1 MPRKKPTKKPIKK
14 PTKQP
19 TKEPYILLLHIV
31 VAIAELSNLIGVIY
45 MYV

>member
-1 MPRKKPTKKPIKK
+1 MPRKK

-19 TKEPYILLLHIV
+19 TKQPYILLLHVV
-31 VAIAELSNLIGVIY
+31 VAIAELSNLIGVVY